1 MPLALVLTAVVVLV
15 VLIALVEAVSRRLA
29 LPQSVAL
36 AALGILLGLLA
47 SAGHTPEP
55 LTPLAELFRELPL
68 SADALTLILLPP
80 LLFDAAFRIDARRML
95 DDGASIVLLA
105 VVAVAV
111 STFAI
116 GFTLAPVTG
125 MALATCLLLGA
136 IVSTTDPLAV
146 LSIFRNVGAP
156 ARLVRIVEGESLFN
170 DAAAIALFTILV
182 AAASAQNV
190 SFADGVIVF
199 LVSGIGGAAVGMG
212 TGIAA
217 SIFIAMTR
225 GHAAALTSITVA
237 LPYLTWVL
245 CEEQLGISGAMAVV
259 VSGLWTAR
267 RAQSGRAVASWRHVH
282 EIWEQLAFWSNS
294 LIFVLAAFLVPTL
307 LSRFD
312 ASMAL
317 ATGVV
322 VVAAFGARALILWGF
337 LPVLQRL
344 ALAQRIEDRAK
355 VLLWWGGMRGG
366 LTLLLA
372 LSVTEID
379 AIQPAD
385 QEFVAVL
392 ATGFTLF
399 TIFVNGLTLRP
410 LTGLVGL
417 HQFSP
422 FEQHLG
428 AGARAFAR
436 QRAAERVG
444 MTAVQYGIEADIA
457 EQALE
462 AYREAASP
470 EQTVSMT
477 ARSHLALVVLAQA
490 ERAALSRHAENAVIS
505 PRVAELLNREVQ
517 RVGEAARVNGRRG
530 YLATAERATR
540 YTIAFRAALLAQR
553 WLGLRRPLAAV
564 VADRFEKLIVH
575 RLVLSEL
582 VTFCE
587 DRIAPVMGAR
597 VGNVCSRILERRRAT
612 VSTALDALTL
622 QYPHFARR
630 LEQRFLER
638 IALTEEH
645 QAYQLLR
652 EEGILAADVSSALA
666 DEMAAATRRFT
677 GALTLDLSVDKRD
690 MIAAVPLFAKVPDAA
705 LSALVRS
712 LRTRFVVPGETI
724 IRRGDTDDEVYF
736 IASGAVEVDTGSL
749 KVTLGRGSCV
759 GEISAVLGVP
769 RSADVT
775 MLGFGELLVLPGRAF
790 RALLNSNDELR
801 HEIVAVARQRRAET
815 DRSSAQSE
823 NLQLTL
829 KSIASGCWTGRLSL
843 TITPASTRS
852 FASCPGSSVGRAR
865 D

>member
-15 VLIALVEAVSRRLA
+15 ALIALVQAASSRLA

-36 AALGILLGLLA
+36 AALGIVLGLLA
-47 SAGHTPEP
+47 TAGHAPEP
-55 LTPLAELFRELPL
+55 LAPLAELFRELPL

-116 GFTLAPVTG
+116 GFALAPVTG
-125 MALATCLLLGA
+125 MALSVCLLLGA

-146 LSIFRNVGAP
+146 LSIFRDVGAP

-182 AAASAQNV
+182 AASSAQNV
-190 SFADGVIVF
+190 TFADGVVVF
-199 LVSGIGGAAVGMG
+199 LVSGIGGAAVGVG
-212 TGIAA
+212 TGIVA
-217 SIFIAMTR
+217 SLFIAMTR

-259 VSGLWTAR
+259 VSGLWAAR

-282 EIWEQLAFWSNS
+282 QIWEQLSFWSNS

-312 ASMAL
+312 LAMAL

-322 VVAAFGARALILWGF
+322 VLAAFGARALILWGF
-337 LPVLQRL
+337 LPILERL
-344 ALAQRIEDRAK
+344 ALAQSIEHRAK
-355 VLLWWGGMRGG
+355 ALLWWGGMRGG

-379 AIQPAD
+379 AIAPAD

-392 ATGFTLF
+392 ATAFTLF

-410 LTGLVGL
+410 LTSLVGL
-417 HQFSP
+417 TRLSP
-422 FEQHLG
+422 FERHLG

-436 QRAAERVG
+436 QRAAERIG
-444 MTAVQYGIEADIA
+444 ATAEQYGIEADIA
-457 EQALE
+457 DNALE
-462 AYREAASP
+462 AYRDAASSHEAVP
-470 EQTVSMT
+470 AT

-517 RVGEAARVNGRRG
+517 RVREAARVNGRRG

-540 YTIAFRAALLAQR
+540 YTLAFRGALLAQR
-553 WLGLRRPLAAV
+553 WFGVRRPLAAV
-564 VADRFEKLIVH
+564 VSDRFEKLIVH

-582 VTFCE
+582 VTFCA
-587 DRIAPVMGAR
+587 DRIAPVMGER
-597 VGNVCSRILERRRAT
+597 VAEVCARILERRRTNVA
-612 VSTALDALTL
+612 SALDALTL

-638 IALTEEH
+638 VALTEEH
-645 QAYQLLR
+645 QAYQVLR

-666 DEMAAATRRFT
+666 DEMVAANRRFT
-677 GALTLDLSVDKRD
+677 GALTLDLSVDKRA
-690 MIAAVPLFAKVPDAA
+690 MVAAVPMFAKVPDAT
-705 LSALVRS
+705 LSTLVRS
-712 LRTRFVVPGETI
+712 LRTRFVVPGERI

-736 IASGAVEVDTGSL
+736 IASGAVEVDTGTL

-775 MLGFGELLVLPGRAF
+775 MLGFGELLVLPGRVF
-790 RALLNSNDELR
+790 RNLLSGNDDLR
-801 HEIVAVARQRRAET
+801 REIVAVARRRRAET
-815 DRSSAQSE
+815 DRGTAKPE
-823 NLQLTL
+823 NLQSALNQ
-829 KSIASGCWTGRLSL
+829 
-843 TITPASTRS
+843 
-852 FASCPGSSVGRAR
+852 SSVGAGQAV
-865 D
+865 

>member
-1 MPLALVLTAVVVLV
+1 MPLALVLTAVVVLF
-15 VLIALVEAVSRRLA
+15 VLIALVEAVTSRLA

-36 AALGILLGLLA
+36 AGLGITLGLLA
-47 SAGHTPEP
+47 AAGNAPEP
-55 LTPLAELFRELPL
+55 LTPLAELFSELPI

-95 DDGASIVLLA
+95 DDVAPIVLLA
-105 VVAVAV
+105 VVAVAF
-111 STFAI
+111 STFAV
-116 GFTLAPVTG
+116 GFALAPVTG
-125 MALATCLLLGA
+125 MSLSVCLLLGA
-136 IVSTTDPLAV
+136 IISTTDPLAV
-146 LSIFRNVGAP
+146 LSIFRDVGAP

-182 AAASAQNV
+182 AAVAAQNV
-190 SFADGVIVF
+190 SFTDGVIVF
-199 LVSGIGGAAVGMG
+199 LMSGVGGAAVGAATG
-212 TGIAA
+212 TLASALIAL
-217 SIFIAMTR
+217 TR

-245 CEEQLGISGAMAVV
+245 CEQQLGISGAMAVV
-259 VSGLWTAR
+259 VSGLATAR

-282 EIWEQLAFWSNS
+282 EIWDQLAFWSNS
-294 LIFVLAAFLVPTL
+294 LVFVLAAFLVPTL

-312 ASMAL
+312 PEFAL

-337 LPVLQRL
+337 LPILQKM
-344 ALAQRIEDRAK
+344 ALAQSIEHRAK
-355 VLLWWGGMRGG
+355 VLLWWGGMRGA

-379 AIQPAD
+379 AVQPSD
-385 QEFVAVL
+385 QEFIAVL
-392 ATGFTLF
+392 ATAFTLF
-399 TIFVNGLTLRP
+399 TIFVSGLTLRP

-417 HQFSP
+417 HRLSP
-422 FEQHLG
+422 FEQHLS

-436 QRAAERVG
+436 QRATERVSS
-444 MTAVQYGIEADIA
+444 AADQYGIETDIA
-457 EQALE
+457 EKALE
-462 AYREAASP
+462 AYSEVATP
-470 EQTVSMT
+470 ENAVSVT

-517 RVGEAARVNGRRG
+517 RVREAARVNGRRG
-530 YLATAERATR
+530 YLAAAERATR
-540 YTIAFRAALLAQR
+540 YSLAFRGALLAQR
-553 WLGLRRPLAAV
+553 WFGARRPLAAV
-564 VADRFEKLIVH
+564 VSDRFEKLIVH

-587 DRIAPVMGAR
+587 DRIAPVMGHR
-597 VGNVCSRILERRRAT
+597 VGQVCARILERRRTNVAA
-612 VSTALDALTL
+612 ALDALTL

-645 QAYQLLR
+645 QAYQILR

-666 DEMAAATRRFT
+666 DELAAANRRFT
-677 GALTLDLSVDKRD
+677 GALTLDLSVDKRA
-690 MIAAVPLFAKVPDAA
+690 MVAAVPLFAKVPDAA

-712 LRTRFVVPGETI
+712 LRTRFVVPGERI

-775 MLGFGELLVLPGRAF
+775 MLGFGELLVLPGRVF
-790 RALLNSNDELR
+790 RALLNTNEELR
-801 HEIVAVARQRRAET
+801 REIVAVARQRRAET
-815 DRSSAQSE
+815 DRVSEKTE
-823 NLQLTL
+823 NLQLAL
-829 KSIASGCWTGRLSL
+829 NQS
-843 TITPASTRS
+843 P
-852 FASCPGSSVGRAR
+852 VGAGQAV
-865 D
+865 